1 VAATDPWAASPPP
14 IAVAPTIVPVS
25 SASDQQFKLA
35 VNATIETTWMLMLA
49 TLVGITGALIYVQIY
64 KPAGH
69 DAG

>member
-1 VAATDPWAASPPP
+1 
-14 IAVAPTIVPVS
+14 VPVS

-35 VNATIETTWMLMLA
+35 VNATIETAWMLMLA

-69 DAG
+69 DAV